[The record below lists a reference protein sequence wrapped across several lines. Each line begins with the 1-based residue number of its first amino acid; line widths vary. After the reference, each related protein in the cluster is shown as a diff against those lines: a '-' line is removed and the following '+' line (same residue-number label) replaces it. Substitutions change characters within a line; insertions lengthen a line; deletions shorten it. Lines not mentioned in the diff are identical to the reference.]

1 MWTTKYI
8 CTSCLHTPHYIAP
21 PLSPPSSLLSLQV
34 VYQNILKLSYIDKL
48 LDQVQLAFRDRY
60 KNELAIGPY
69 CKMNFSEEFK
79 VRIAC
84 SWYMCTATVEG
95 TFLPLLRGVLLG
107 YNTPVVQLMG
117 GGGGGGGRDRG
128 REEGREGGRERLR
141 EGGREEQREGG
152 IEGGREGRREGG
164 RDVGVPHTVTLTL
177 CLLLVCL
184 AEAATGS
191 GE

>member
-1 MWTTKYI
+1 MNHKIYMYFLPTH
-8 CTSCLHTPHYIAP
+8 TSLYSPSSLLSLP
-21 PLSPPSSLLSLQV
+21 PPSPPSSLLPLQV

-95 TFLPLLRGVLLG
+95 TFLPLLREVLLG
-107 YNTPVVQLMG
+107 YNTPVVLLMG
-117 GGGGGGGRDRG
+117 GGGGRGEGGRDRG
-128 REEGREGGRERLR
+128 REEGREGGREGGRERGR
-141 EGGREEQREGG
+141 EGGRKGEREGG
-152 IEGGREGRREGG
+152 
-164 RDVGVPHTVTLTL
+164 GVPHTVTLTL
-177 CLLLVCL
+177 CLLVCL

-191 GE
+191 RE